1 MKEPKKKKEYI
12 NNADFLKALENY
24 TQEKQHAID
33 NDLPHPRIP
42 EYVGECFLKIAQGL
56 SHKPNFIN
64 YTFKDEM
71 IMDAVE
77 NCLMYFENFNPK
89 KSSNPFSYFT
99 TVTWYAFLRRIYKE
113 KKQMYVKCKA
123 TEQMGILDENELLEY
138 DEVNNKQFEL
148 YENISE
154 FIENF
159 EEARRN
165 KKAAVKAK
173 GLDKFFEE

>member
-1 MKEPKKKKEYI
+1 MKEQKKKNEYI

-24 TQEKQHAID
+24 TKEKTFALE
-33 NDLPHPRIP
+33 NDLPPPRIP

-123 TEQMGILDENELLEY
+123 TEQMGILDENELLEF
-138 DEVNNKQFEL
+138 DEINNKQFEL

-154 FIENF
+154 FIEQF
-159 EEARRN
+159 EENRKN
-165 KKAAVKAK
+165 KKVAKQK